1 MRELKVEKKLIL
13 ERIAI
18 IQKSLKKLNQLK
30 GLTIGKFM
38 LDENFA
44 VAEHYLRY
52 ALEATFDICA
62 HILSRIPGAL
72 VGEYKQMAI
81 EMGRQKI
88 IPIDFAENQLYKMA
102 GYRNRLTHFYF
113 EITAKEMYKIIQSNL
128 GDFEIFLKHI
138 KKLLKNPPN

>member
-30 GLTIGKFM
+30 GLTIGKFV

-62 HILSRIPGAL
+62 HILSRIPGA
-72 VGEYKQMAI
+72 
-81 EMGRQKI
+81 
-88 IPIDFAENQLYKMA
+88 
-102 GYRNRLTHFYF
+102 
-113 EITAKEMYKIIQSNL
+113 
-128 GDFEIFLKHI
+128 
-138 KKLLKNPPN
+138 